1 MNESNFKMSIGLGMQ
16 LSWWSVCLAHIMN
29 KTLHSIQHHASQPW
43 WLTRGILALKN
54 WVQEYQVSKAIRL
67 QLHSRFKTRRG
78 YVRTYLFFFNLKVD
92 IFIQYV
98 VITVSPS
105 QLLSGPSHFS
115 SHSNPHHFF
124 LSFIKKKLSKR
135 KKSKRDKEKDDKIKM
150 NKYEWVKTNR
160 KKEPKKKHKKHRCRD
175 RNPK

>member
-1 MNESNFKMSIGLGMQ
+1 MQ
-16 LSWWSVCLAHIMN
+16 LSWWSVCLAHIIN

-43 WLTRGILALKN
+43 WLTHGILALKN

-78 YVRTYLFFFNLKVD
+78 CVRTYLFFFNLKVD

-115 SHSNPHHFF
+115 SHSNPHPFF
-124 LSFIKKKLSKR
+124 LSFIKKKSYLKER
-135 KKSKRDKEKDDKIKM
+135 KAREI
-150 NKYEWVKTNR
+150 
-160 KKEPKKKHKKHRCRD
+160 KKKMIK
-175 RNPK
+175 